1 MVEHSR
7 VDHVSAAFIAYK
19 VLRLTRHIFD
29 VEEVDARSPVS
40 LVLLATLDCLGLQRC

>member
-19 VLRLTRHIFD
+19 VLRLTREIDEMGIVVED
-29 VEEVDARSPVS
+29 VRDK
-40 LVLLATLDCLGLQRC
+40 LYFL